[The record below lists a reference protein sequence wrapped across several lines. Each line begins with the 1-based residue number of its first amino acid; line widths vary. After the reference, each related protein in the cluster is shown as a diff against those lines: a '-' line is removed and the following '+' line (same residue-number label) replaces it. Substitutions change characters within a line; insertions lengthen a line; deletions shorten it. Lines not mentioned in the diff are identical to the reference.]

1 MKQLLVIFSLI
12 LTTSLSLQAQSEL
25 SDNIKVFVDCRTDC
39 DLNFFRTKVPYVDYV
54 RDQGLADI
62 HVLIN
67 SLSNASGGRR
77 YTLQFLNPQGE
88 YYSEAPSK
96 EIMFNTQPNATVDD
110 IRSKMINY
118 FALGMVPYLVN
129 TPAGELLTLMG
140 PETSQ
145 EEVEEKNAAQKDFDP
160 WNYWVFETGFDIDAN
175 YQAARKRSD
184 LRANLDITRVTDDL
198 RISAFTY
205 YRGNKQTFVQDEGDI
220 IRTVQRYG
228 MFSRV
233 VKSINQHWSYGV
245 FASGRYSNFQNLDLD
260 INGGPA
266 IEYSIFPY
274 EEAIYKEFTVAYYT
288 RLHHRDYI
296 EETIYGKNSESLWD
310 HRLQVQLRLRK
321 PWGSVRT
328 SLSGRQFFHDL
339 SKNSIE
345 FNNQINVRIIK
356 GLAMSFSTDFELLND
371 QLSLPR
377 GEVSLEDLLLAQ
389 RQLATNYDFS
399 FSVGLNYTFGSI
411 YNNVINTRL

>member
-1 MKQLLVIFSLI
+1 MKQYLLIFSLV
-12 LTTSLSLQAQSEL
+12 LTSTFSLQSQTEFG
-25 SDNIKVFVDCRTDC
+25 DNIKVFVDCRTDC
-39 DLNFFRTKVPYVDYV
+39 DLNFFRTKVPYIDYV

-77 YTLQFLNPQGE
+77 YTLQFLNPEGE
-88 YYSEAPSK
+88 YYSEAPSN
-96 EIMFNTQPNATVDD
+96 EIMFDTPPNATVDD
-110 IRSKMINY
+110 IRSKMIKY

-129 TPAGELLTLMG
+129 TPAGELLTLVG

-145 EEVEEKNAAQKDFDP
+145 KDVEEKNAAQADFDP
-160 WNYWVFETGFDIDAN
+160 WNYWVFETGFDVDGN

-184 LRANLDITRVTDDL
+184 LRMDLDITRITDDL
-198 RISAFTY
+198 RIAAFTY
-205 YRGNKQTFVQDEGDI
+205 YRGNKQTFIQDEGDI
-220 IRTVQRYG
+220 VRRLTRYG
-228 MFSRV
+228 VFTRV
-233 VKSINQHWSYGV
+233 IKSINQHWSYGT
-245 FASGRYSNFQNLDLD
+245 FLSASHSNFQNNNLNV
-260 INGGPA
+260 NGGPA

-288 RLHHRDYI
+288 RLHYRDYI
-296 EETIYGKNSESLWD
+296 EETVFGKNSETLWD
-310 HRLQVQLRLRK
+310 QRLQIQLRLRK

-328 SLSGRQFFHDL
+328 SLSGRHFFHDF

-345 FNNQINVRIIK
+345 FNNDINVRIFK
-356 GLAMSFSTDFELLND
+356 GLAVRFSTDFEFLND

>member
-1 MKQLLVIFSLI
+1 MKHWFLIFSLI
-12 LTTSLSLQAQSEL
+12 FTTSFGLQAQSGF
-25 SDNIKVFVDCRTDC
+25 SDNVKVFVDCRTNC
-39 DLNFFRTKVPYVDYV
+39 DLNFFRTKVPYIDYV

-67 SLSNASGGRR
+67 SISNASGGRS
-77 YTLQFLNPQGE
+77 YTLQFLNPEGD

-96 EIMFNTQPNATVDD
+96 EIIFTTPPNATADD
-110 IRSKMINY
+110 IRNKMINM

-129 TPAGELLTLMG
+129 TPAGELLTIVG
-140 PETSQ
+140 PEVSQ
-145 EEVEEKNAAQKDFDP
+145 EEVEEKNAAQAEFDP
-160 WNYWVFETGFDIDAN
+160 WDYWVFEAGFDVDAN
-175 YQAARKRSD
+175 FQAVRRRSD
-184 LRANLDITRVTDDL
+184 LRADFDATRVTDDL
-198 RISAFTY
+198 RVAAFFY
-205 YRGNKQTFVQDEGDI
+205 YRGNRQTFIQDEGDI
-220 IRTVQRYG
+220 IRTLQRYG
-228 MFSRV
+228 AFTRV
-233 VKSINQHWSYGV
+233 IKSISPHWSYGG
-245 FASGRYSNFQNLDLD
+245 FFSASHSNFQNLNANV
-260 INGGPA
+260 NGGPA

-288 RLHHRDYI
+288 RLHYRDYI
-296 EETIYGKNSESLWD
+296 EETIYEKNSETLWD
-310 HRLQVQLRLRK
+310 HRLQIQLRLRK

-345 FNNQINVRIIK
+345 FNNDVNVRVFK
-356 GLAMSFSTDFELLND
+356 GLAIRFSTDFEFLND
-371 QLSLPR
+371 QLALPK
-377 GEVSLEDLLLAQ
+377 GDVSLEDLLLAQ